1 MKIPL
6 KQVTDVLEAASDSV
20 TDYLD
25 LHTGEMVS
33 LFDPYMIGETD
44 EELAELIESTPE
56 RFLRFPTQYEI
67 HEYRI
72 MEDFI
77 ESLPTGSVQREL
89 AEAIRG
95 KGAFR
100 RFKAT
105 VRFHRIEQQWY
116 EFLAEAYRTIAI
128 QWCKDNQ
135 LEYTIDTEN

>member
-6 KQVTDVLEAASDSV
+6 KQVIDALESSSDFV
-20 TDYLD
+20 TDYFD
-25 LHTGEMVS
+25 LHTGETVS
-33 LFDPYMIGETD
+33 LLDPYMIGETD
-44 EELAELIESTPE
+44 EELAELLESTPE

-89 AEAIRG
+89 AAAIRG

-105 VRFHRIEQQWY
+105 VRFHRMEQQWY
-116 EFLAEAYRTIAI
+116 VFLADASKAIAI

-135 LEYTIDTEN
+135 LEYTIDTEH